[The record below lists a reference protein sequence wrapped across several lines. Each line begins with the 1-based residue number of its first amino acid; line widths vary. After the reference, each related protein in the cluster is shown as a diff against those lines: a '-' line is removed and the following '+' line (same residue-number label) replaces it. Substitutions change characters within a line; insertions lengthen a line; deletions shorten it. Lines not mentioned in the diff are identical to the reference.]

1 MDLNPLCNT
10 GGFLC
15 KIFMVNINKN
25 EKGQYMEDLLM
36 LAIIGIS
43 TAAMFGLITWCEQ
56 KTAVGEQEE
65 KK

>member
-1 MDLNPLCNT
+1 M
-10 GGFLC
+10 C
-15 KIFMVNINKN
+15 KILMGNINKN